1 MWFVVLYK
9 HLGHDHK
16 TLRNLFFIVRSSRH
30 FETDKTPWKMPV
42 NRKSFMQRA
51 RKTGRDMVRARE
63 HRNRING
70 ISTVGNIS
78 NSQFV
83 ELIASNNTEFEPHI
97 RRDSATDQSEVDA
110 STVAAGQEIQSG
122 RILYRVMMAF
132 KCGMQEG
139 IKIISR
145 SADVSGLVNQIM
157 LGGGGG
163 SYVTRLSTI

>member
-1 MWFVVLYK
+1 
-9 HLGHDHK
+9 
-16 TLRNLFFIVRSSRH
+16 
-30 FETDKTPWKMPV
+30 MPV

-51 RKTGRDMVRARE
+51 RKTVRDMVRARE

-83 ELIASNNTEFEPHI
+83 ERIASNNTEFEPHI

-110 STVAAGQEIQSG
+110 STVAAGQEIQLVFYTCRRGHDNHISLENVE
-122 RILYRVMMAF
+122 REEFLYRAMMAF
-132 KCGMQEG
+132 KCDVQEAKSHFSRELRN
-139 IKIISR
+139 INNICRLKNR
-145 SADVSGLVNQIM
+145 SADVSGLANQIM
-157 LGGGGG
+157 LDGCGG